1 MSRQVI
7 RKGLLVLALSLG
19 ICLLLSSVAAL
30 AHEAWVLSP
39 EEMEKLNAEPLPPIF
54 TRLNAINVSMY
65 LGTLLVL
72 VGWIS
77 LNYTGARELFPDLQ
91 VRLASYGGYA
101 SLGLRI
107 ALFILLGM
115 AGTGLGPRH
124 GTHLFEAPTLAAPD
138 LELRLLGP
146 GWEWIAWVEIV
157 LALCFLLGIY
167 VRAAAAVL
175 LGLAIVGLFTFG
187 PRMFDYLGLI
197 GGAGV
202 YLVMQGAGSYYV
214 PMPSIPGTATIHAWL
229 ESQPRSRA
237 QFLLQLLAGFNLA
250 YLGVYW
256 KGFQANSMLAILQ
269 IHHVPT
275 FGIQPPTFVLWMA
288 LVETLSGLLIMA
300 GVLMRFLSVILFA
313 SFVFFSALLGESV
326 FGHIIFYGLLVSFIT
341 NGDGRWR
348 RPVAVDKPGRIVI
361 AGASFAGVHA
371 AMRLERLLG
380 EYTNVTVTLVHN
392 ESYFLFQPLLPEVVG
407 GRVQPG
413 SIVNSIRRLCPRTQL
428 LQGEITSI
436 DHAARQ
442 VRLRLVS
449 GENLAVDYDELVIA
463 LDPDAD
469 FSGAPGLLERAL
481 PMMSIGDALFL
492 RQQVLERM
500 GEAELLADPSK
511 RQALL
516 TFSVVGGELRG
527 SATAAEIRALIKS
540 ALVSYSGVRT
550 NEPRILLFEERVQI
564 LPRFGPA
571 IGAAARRQLERLG
584 VEIFTATRVTAVTP
598 EDVVLSSGQRMPCRT
613 VVAASVS
620 ASRIVA
626 ALPWAGPDG
635 RLPVDEFLRVRGARN
650 VLATGESAETGAR
663 MPLTARRE
671 IKMGRRAAYNALA
684 LHRGYKLLRWSEKR
698 PRISLAALG
707 RYATI
712 ASALGIQFRG
722 LPAWILSRASCLLTL
737 PGLERNLRVLVD
749 WILDIPFR
757 NDIVVLAPQQTC
769 KLGRAHYEPGDE
781 VVHQGERGECA
792 YVIMDGEVEVLRLVN
807 GGWQQIGRL
816 KSGECFGEIA
826 LLADVPRTATVR
838 CMTPVELVVLP
849 RDQFTTLAAGY
860 RDLGTALKTRM
871 TERMFQIQHL
881 VPSKEMT
888 DLT

>member
-1 MSRQVI
+1 
-7 RKGLLVLALSLG
+7 
-19 ICLLLSSVAAL
+19 
-30 AHEAWVLSP
+30 
-39 EEMEKLNAEPLPPIF
+39 
-54 TRLNAINVSMY
+54 
-65 LGTLLVL
+65 
-72 VGWIS
+72 
-77 LNYTGARELFPDLQ
+77 
-91 VRLASYGGYA
+91 
-101 SLGLRI
+101 
-107 ALFILLGM
+107 
-115 AGTGLGPRH
+115 
-124 GTHLFEAPTLAAPD
+124 
-138 LELRLLGP
+138 
-146 GWEWIAWVEIV
+146 
-157 LALCFLLGIY
+157 
-167 VRAAAAVL
+167 
-175 LGLAIVGLFTFG
+175 
-187 PRMFDYLGLI
+187 
-197 GGAGV
+197 
-202 YLVMQGAGSYYV
+202 
-214 PMPSIPGTATIHAWL
+214 
-229 ESQPRSRA
+229 
-237 QFLLQLLAGFNLA
+237 
-250 YLGVYW
+250 
-256 KGFQANSMLAILQ
+256 
-269 IHHVPT
+269 
-275 FGIQPPTFVLWMA
+275 
-288 LVETLSGLLIMA
+288 
-300 GVLMRFLSVILFA
+300 
-313 SFVFFSALLGESV
+313 
-326 FGHIIFYGLLVSFIT
+326 
-341 NGDGRWR
+341 
-348 RPVAVDKPGRIVI
+348 
-361 AGASFAGVHA
+361 
-371 AMRLERLLG
+371 
-380 EYTNVTVTLVHN
+380 
-392 ESYFLFQPLLPEVVG
+392 
-407 GRVQPG
+407 
-413 SIVNSIRRLCPRTQL
+413 QL

-584 VEIFTATRVTAVTP
+584 VEVFTATRVTAVTP
-598 EDVVLSSGQRMPCRT
+598 EDVVLSSGQRMPCRP

-712 ASALGIQFRG
+712 ASA
-722 LPAWILSRASCLLTL
+722 
-737 PGLERNLRVLVD
+737 
-749 WILDIPFR
+749 
-757 NDIVVLAPQQTC
+757 
-769 KLGRAHYEPGDE
+769 
-781 VVHQGERGECA
+781 
-792 YVIMDGEVEVLRLVN
+792 
-807 GGWQQIGRL
+807 
-816 KSGECFGEIA
+816 
-826 LLADVPRTATVR
+826 
-838 CMTPVELVVLP
+838 
-849 RDQFTTLAAGY
+849 
-860 RDLGTALKTRM
+860 
-871 TERMFQIQHL
+871 
-881 VPSKEMT
+881 
-888 DLT
+888 